1 MINIYIK
8 IYLKNLKLKN
18 YLVSLLFVV
27 LANKI
32 ILKSL
37 LNFTDECHRVKSTA
51 KVQVLYFKN
60 WF

>member
-37 LNFTDECHRVKSTA
+37 LNFTDECHRVK
-51 KVQVLYFKN
+51 
-60 WF
+60 